1 MDYDDIEKFTD
12 SNEMV
17 EGIICT
23 LSNVSNDFEMHPKL
37 IHNGIIDVVSRFIQ
51 IYMEKA
57 KLLNDKGVNELT
69 DGIEL
74 NVMPVGAL
82 NLIKAITLIIKNL
95 CSNNQVHAQCIS
107 QGMIDLV
114 KTCLNMRDYVV
125 TS

>member
-1 MDYDDIEKFTD
+1 MEYDDIEKFDD

-23 LSNVSNDFEMHPKL
+23 LSNVSNDYCMHPEL

-51 IYMEKA
+51 IYLEKA
-57 KLLNDKGVNELT
+57 KLLNENGVNEMT

-74 NVMPVGAL
+74 SVMPVGAL

-95 CSNNQVHAQCIS
+95 CSNQQVHQKCMS
-107 QGMIDLV
+107 
-114 KTCLNMRDYVV
+114 
-125 TS
+125 

>member
-1 MDYDDIEKFTD
+1 MKTSKEMDYDDIEKFSD

-23 LSNVSNDFEMHPKL
+23 LCNVSNDHEMHPEL
-37 IHNGIIDVVSRFIQ
+37 IQNGIIDVVSRFIQ

-57 KLLNDKGVNELT
+57 KLLNDQGVNELT

-95 CSNNQVHAQCIS
+95 CSNSQVHAQCIS
-107 QGMIDLV
+107 
-114 KTCLNMRDYVV
+114 
-125 TS
+125 